1 MLDLAIGIIIGTA
14 FQNVVKSLVDD
25 IITPPFGLVF
35 DGVDF
40 SNLTIKLPN
49 FVHKGQPPV
58 VIRYGLFL
66 QQIIHLLVMALA
78 LFFIVKFISRLHRIA
93 VLNRQL
99 EAAAAAAE
107 NEISEP
113 SAPCEPSEELKVLR
127 EIRDLIAGNK
137 TVTISS
143 STASSSIESSS
154 HLITL

>member
-1 MLDLAIGIIIGTA
+1 
-14 FQNVVKSLVDD
+14 
-25 IITPPFGLVF
+25 
-35 DGVDF
+35 
-40 SNLTIKLPN
+40 
-49 FVHKGQPPV
+49 
-58 VIRYGLFL
+58 
-66 QQIIHLLVMALA
+66 MALA

-99 EAAAAAAE
+99 AAAAAAAE

-137 TVTISS
+137 NATISS

>member
-1 MLDLAIGIIIGTA
+1 VLDLAIGIIIGTA

-99 EAAAAAAE
+99 AEAAAA

-113 SAPCEPSEELKVLR
+113 SAPSEPSEELKVLR

-137 TVTISS
+137 NVTISS

>member
-99 EAAAAAAE
+99 AEAAAAE

-137 TVTISS
+137 NATISS

>member
-99 EAAAAAAE
+99 AEAAAA

-113 SAPCEPSEELKVLR
+113 SAPSEPSEELKVLR

-137 TVTISS
+137 NVTISS

>member
-40 SNLTIKLPN
+40 SNLTINLPN

-78 LFFIVKFISRLHRIA
+78 LFFIVKFISRLQRIA
-93 VLNRQL
+93 ALNRQL
-99 EAAAAAAE
+99 AAAAAA
-107 NEISEP
+107 NETSESSPP

-137 TVTISS
+137 NATMSP
-143 STASSSIESSS
+143 STASSS